1 MGGFK
6 HIFIDPS
13 VDIPFLHG
21 TYDAGLVVL
30 SVLVAAFSS
39 IMALQIAHIARGAE
53 IPLHRHIAIGTGA
66 ISLGGGIWTMHFIG
80 MLSFQLCTAVHYGT
94 GLTLLSIV
102 PALAA
107 SWVALRKLSLPEVT
121 ARQVCVSGT
130 LVGLGIAAMHYS
142 GMAAMQMSPLLR
154 YDPLRFALSVVLA
167 AGLSILAIWIRFG
180 LNRSRLGALQRLLA
194 GGGVMGLAIAGTHY
208 VGMSAA
214 RFIGQPGTPATGMI
228 LDTTFASLA
237 LSTFTITVTVLV
249 FAANGLIRY
258 RLLFRKMGESESRIR
273 AIVETA
279 VDGIITIDSRGIIQA
294 FNQSAERLFGW
305 QAHEVIGRNIKMLMP
320 EPDQSRH
327 DEYLDNYLTSGVPRI
342 IGSGREVEGLHKDGT
357 LIPIRLAVGR
367 VELPGAPLFVGFV
380 TNIAERRNLEKSLR
394 EAAERAEQAAS
405 AKSTFLANMSHEIRT
420 PMNAIIGFTELLLK
434 GELTPLQRSHLTTI
448 RQSSR
453 SLLGLLNDILDTTR
467 LEKGALELETIDFS
481 LKEVTEHI
489 LASLRLS
496 AQAKNLALTMVYP
509 EDMER
514 YFKGDPLRIQQVLT
528 NLIGNAIKF
537 TERGAVTVEFRP
549 ENGLVHI
556 RVRDTGIGMSSQQLQ
571 TIFDPFSQA
580 DASIG
585 RRFGGSGLGTTIA
598 RQLVELMAGSIY
610 ADSVPGEGSVF
621 HVLLPLRHGARPGAQ
636 PADAGAVALPP
647 LDILIADDVPQNL
660 ELLTLMLAGRGHK
673 VTAAGDGDE
682 VVRLALSRRFDLV
695 LMDMHM
701 PGMDGL
707 SATRLIRQREQAAN
721 AAPTPVIALTASV
734 MDSDRRAAREA
745 GMNGFAAKP
754 LDPPKL
760 LAEIARALGL
770 DATPPHAGPDPQK
783 PDEHRHLIDW
793 TLGVSLWGGKARL
806 AQALRTFLAEAAA
819 RHPLPDENAPHI
831 DWDAAMFSLHGIRG
845 AAGNLALPR
854 VTELASTL
862 EDKIRGGAREEV
874 RPQLTRLRDMLAD
887 AAEELRQ
894 SGALAPAPSLAPSP
908 PPSAS
913 PSAAA
918 PVAPAPG
925 PCDDADDEETCRQ
938 MEDLLACLERSEL
951 NAPALDAVNA
961 WLRRRGEHTRC
972 EALND
977 AIDAFDFAQAAA
989 LARRILES
997 LARRPSGST
1006 I

>member
-1 MGGFK
+1 MGRFEN
-6 HIFIDPS
+6 IFIDPS
-13 VDIPFLHG
+13 ADTLFLPG

-30 SVLVAAFSS
+30 SVLVAVFSS

-53 IPLHRHIAIGTGA
+53 IPLHRHVAIGTGA

-94 GLTLLSIV
+94 GLTLLSVV

-107 SWVALRKLSLPEVT
+107 SWVALRRLSLPEVSG
-121 ARQVCVSGT
+121 RQICVSGT
-130 LVGLGIAAMHYS
+130 LVGLGIATMHYS
-142 GMAAMQMSPLLR
+142 GMAAMQMGPQLR
-154 YDPLRFALSVVLA
+154 YDPARFALSIVLA
-167 AGLSILAIWIRFG
+167 AALAILAIWIRFG
-180 LNRSRLGALQRLLA
+180 LGRSGLGAVQRLLA
-194 GGGVMGLAIAGTHY
+194 GGCVMGLAITGTHY

-214 RFIGQPGTPATGMI
+214 RFIGQPGAPDPGVV
-228 LDTTFASLA
+228 LNTTFASLA

-258 RLLFRKMGESESRIR
+258 RLLFRRMGESESRIR
-273 AIVETA
+273 AIVDTA

-305 QAHEVIGRNIKMLMP
+305 QAHEVIGSNIKMLMP

-327 DEYLDNYLTSGVPRI
+327 DEYLDNYLVSGVPKI
-342 IGSGREVEGLHKDGT
+342 IGSGREVEGLHKDGS

-394 EAAERAEQAAS
+394 KAAERAEQAAS

-420 PMNAIIGFTELLLK
+420 PMNAIIGFTELLLT

-496 AQAKNLALTMVYP
+496 AQAKNLTLTMVYP
-509 EDMER
+509 AQMET

-537 TERGAVTVEFRP
+537 TERGTVSVEFLH

-556 RVRDTGIGMSSQQLQ
+556 RVRDTGIGMSEQQLQ

-580 DASIG
+580 DASIS

-610 ADSVPGEGSVF
+610 ADSVPGQGSVF
-621 HVLLPLRHGARPGAQ
+621 HVLLPLRRGARPGAQ
-636 PADAGAVALPP
+636 AADAGAVTLPQ

-660 ELLTLMLAGRGHK
+660 ELLTLMLTGRGHK
-673 VTAAGDGDE
+673 VTAAGDGDQ
-682 VVRLALSRRFDLV
+682 VVGLALGHRFDLV

-701 PGMDGL
+701 PGLDGL
-707 SATRLIRQREQAAN
+707 SATRRIRRHEQATHIT
-721 AAPTPVIALTASV
+721 PTPIIALTASV

-770 DATPPHAGPDPQK
+770 DASPPSAGPDRQNA
-783 PDEHRHLIDW
+783 DERPHLIDW
-793 TLGVSLWGGKARL
+793 TLGVSLWGSKARL

-819 RHPLPDENAPHI
+819 RHPLPDEHAPDI
-831 DWDAAMFSLHGIRG
+831 DWDATMFSLHGIRG

-854 VTELASTL
+854 VIELASTL

-874 RPQLTRLRDMLAD
+874 RQQLTRLRDMLAA

-894 SGALAPAPSLAPSP
+894 SGALATAPAV
-908 PPSAS
+908 
-913 PSAAA
+913 AA
-918 PVAPAPG
+918 VAPTMRSRG
-925 PCDDADDEETCRQ
+925 PQEEEGGEDEDSEAAGRQ
-938 MEDLLACLERSEL
+938 MEDLLACLARSEL
-951 NAPALDAVNA
+951 NVPALDAVSA
-961 WLRRRGEHTRC
+961 WLRRRGRHAEC
-972 EALND
+972 DALNG
-977 AIDAFDFAQAAA
+977 AIDDFDFAQATA
-989 LARRILES
+989 LARTIQ
-997 LARRPSGST
+997 ADFATHPSDST
-1006 I
+1006 A